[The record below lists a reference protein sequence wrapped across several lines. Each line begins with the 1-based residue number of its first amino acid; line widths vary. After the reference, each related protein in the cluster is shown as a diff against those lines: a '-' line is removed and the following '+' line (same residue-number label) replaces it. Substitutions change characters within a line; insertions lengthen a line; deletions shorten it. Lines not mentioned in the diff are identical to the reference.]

1 MEDLCWWF
9 LEDIYAAFFFADLV
23 ISVGMKKH
31 FFADGL
37 FESSGSSML
46 LLELMEL
53 CFYLDVHL
61 YTQSL
66 MSYNEYIRIYIYIYI
81 HNHII
86 YIYICA

>member
-1 MEDLCWWF
+1 
-9 LEDIYAAFFFADLV
+9 
-23 ISVGMKKH
+23 
-31 FFADGL
+31 
-37 FESSGSSML
+37 ML

-66 MSYNEYIRIYIYIYI
+66 MSYNEYIRIYMYI

-86 YIYICA
+86 YICA